1 MPTRVME
8 DAANWVIRMRYEA
21 PDEKTQREFSQW
33 LNGSDDHAQAWAQA
47 ERVLGT
53 FDRLPPAIGRQALKS
68 TLENRRRRTVLRAA
82 LSAAVIAPVVIIG
95 AQPTLWRSWTAH
107 ARTATGARR
116 SLALDDGTQLVLNT
130 GSAVDIAFTQTERRV
145 ILHAG
150 EILIST
156 AQETGRG
163 YRPFIVGTRQGD
175 IRALGTRYIVRESSA
190 YTSVSV
196 LEHAVR
202 IHPQHAQPVQL
213 GAGET
218 TVFNTQSVGP
228 PRPSPPGTGLWEHG
242 MFVAHDIRLE
252 ALLAELSRYRPG
264 VLRCTAEVADLR
276 VTAAVSLDDTNAA
289 LAMLAQTLP
298 LKIQRLSPYW
308 ITVKAA

>member
-1 MPTRVME
+1 ME

-21 PDEKTQREFSQW
+21 PDEKTQHEFAQW
-33 LNGSDDHAQAWAQA
+33 LNCSDTHAQAWAQA

-95 AQPTLWRSWTAH
+95 ARPTLWRTWTAH
-107 ARTATGARR
+107 ARTATGERR

-130 GSAVDIAFTQTERRV
+130 GSAVDIVFTQTERRV

-150 EILIST
+150 EILVST
-156 AQETGRG
+156 AQEKARA
-163 YRPFIVGTRQGD
+163 YRPFIVATRHGD

-190 YTSVSV
+190 HTTVSV

-202 IHPQHAQPVQL
+202 IHPQHAQSVQL

-218 TVFNTQSVGP
+218 TVFDTQSVG
-228 PRPSPPGTGLWEHG
+228 RARTSPPGTGLWERG
-242 MFVAHDIRLE
+242 MFVAHDMRLE
-252 ALLAELSRYRPG
+252 DLLAELSRYRPG
-264 VLRCTAEVADLR
+264 VLRCTADVADLR
-276 VTAAVSLDDTNAA
+276 VTAALSLDDTDAA

-298 LKIQRLSPYW
+298 LRIKRISPYW